1 MSTGSRAVSLLG
13 LDPSLYVPHRSHD
26 ETRAYRETNCW
37 TDVYIELVHARGLE
51 PLAAMGSAVRG
62 DFEGDQWTFFKPRFD
77 EVEALFGIEIH
88 EMQQYRSLE
97 AQITEQLRLDRTLLV
112 ELDAWFLPD
121 TAGLS
126 YGTDHVKTTVG
137 VEAIDPAA
145 QTLRYFHNAGYFELS
160 GEDYR
165 GALRIGDEWG
175 PEVLPPYTELVRFDA
190 GPALQGSELRA
201 AARRYTHHHL
211 ERLPDGN
218 PLARFSTALG
228 NGMDDL
234 AAADATSR
242 ADYVFATVR
251 MIGSTFELLG
261 SHLEWLVGEES
272 AAARAPLAALV
283 EDSKLL
289 SFRIAR
295 RRAFDHEPIVDRMA
309 ASWDEAMTRLH
320 APDG

>member
-1 MSTGSRAVSLLG
+1 MSTGGRAVSLLG
-13 LDPSLYVPHRSHD
+13 LDPQTYVPHTSHD

-51 PLAAMGSAVRG
+51 PLAAMGSTVRG

-77 EVEALFGIEIH
+77 EIEALYGIEIH

-97 AQITEQLRLDRTLLV
+97 AQLEEQLRHDRSVLV

-126 YGTDHVKTTVG
+126 HGTQHVKTTVG
-137 VEAIDPAA
+137 VEAIDPDAE
-145 QTLRYFHNAGYFELS
+145 TLRYFHNAGYFELS
-160 GEDYR
+160 GADYR
-165 GALRIGDEWG
+165 GALRTGEEWG
-175 PEVLPPYTELVRFDA
+175 PETLPPYTELVRFDA
-190 GPALQGSELRA
+190 GPALQGDELRD

-211 ERLPDGN
+211 QRLPAGN
-218 PLARFSTALG
+218 PFTRFSAALG
-228 NGMDDL
+228 ASMDDL
-234 AAADATSR
+234 AAADPTTR

-261 SHLEWLVGEES
+261 SHLEWLDADGS
-272 AAARAPLAALV
+272 TAAREPLAALV

-309 ASWDEAMTRLH
+309 ASWDEAMTRLQ
-320 APDG
+320 AGRA